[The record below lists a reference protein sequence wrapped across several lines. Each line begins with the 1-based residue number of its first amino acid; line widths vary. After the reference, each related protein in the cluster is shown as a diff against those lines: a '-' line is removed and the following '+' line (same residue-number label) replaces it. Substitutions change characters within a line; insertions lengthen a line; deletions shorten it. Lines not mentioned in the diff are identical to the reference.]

1 MIILIYGHKGWI
13 GLQFIEIVKKTNHTI
28 ILGNARCDN
37 YEEVEKEII
46 FYKPTNIVSFIGRT
60 HGILQNDNKPI
71 VINTIDYLEHKDKL
85 YENLRD
91 NLYSPLNLA
100 LLANKYSCHYTYLG
114 TGCIFNYDELH
125 KFEEKVNGFKDE
137 DIPNFYGSSY
147 SIIKG
152 FTDRLMISL
161 YNFNNFNVLN
171 LRIRM
176 PITNI
181 DHPRNFITKIIT
193 YEKICSIKNSMS
205 VLPDLLPIMIDMM
218 EKNIKGTFNF
228 TNPDIINHNEILEMY
243 REIVDPNFKWKNF
256 SIDEQTKILLS
267 DRSNNYLDTTKLESF
282 YNIPNIKNSIRNI
295 LLNWNK

>member
-13 GLQFIEIVKKTNHTI
+13 GQQFIEILKKTSHI
-28 ILGNARCDN
+28 VILGNARCDN
-37 YEEVEKEII
+37 YEELEKEII
-46 FYKPTNIVSFIGRT
+46 FYKPTNIVSLIGRT
-60 HGILQNDNKPI
+60 HGILQSDISLYDKS
-71 VINTIDYLEHKDKL
+71 IDYLEQKGKL
-85 YENLRD
+85 YENIRD

-125 KFEEKVNGFKDE
+125 KFEEEVNGYNDE
-137 DIPNFYGSSY
+137 DLPNFYGSSY
-147 SIIKG
+147 STVKG

-161 YNFNNFNVLN
+161 CNFNNFNVLN

-205 VLPDLLPIMIDMM
+205 VLPDLLPILIDMM

-228 TNPDIINHNEILEMY
+228 TNPGIISHNEILEMY
-243 REIVDPNFKWKNF
+243 REIVDPNFKWVNF
-256 SIDEQTKILLS
+256 SIEEQAKILLS
-267 DRSNNYLDTTKLESF
+267 RK
-282 YNIPNIKNSIRNI
+282 IKFFLIRI
-295 LLNWNK
+295 TLVLLLVR